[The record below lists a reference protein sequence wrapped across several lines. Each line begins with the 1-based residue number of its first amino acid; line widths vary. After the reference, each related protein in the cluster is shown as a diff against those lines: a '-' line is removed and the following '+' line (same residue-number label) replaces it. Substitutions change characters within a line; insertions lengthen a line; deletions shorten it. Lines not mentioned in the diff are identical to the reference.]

1 MGLWGEEV
9 AVVVFCFVFHDGGMG
24 SLGGEEG
31 EGICCCDDGG
41 PYSFF
46 GLLFILLSIFYIA
59 KVVAVDMLEGGTNRA
74 RGSRMPKRMRGQR
87 GRQDRAIF
95 RRVEDLSWAGYH

>member
-46 GLLFILLSIFYIA
+46 GLLFTGILLSIFYIP
-59 KVVAVDMLEGGTNRA
+59 R
-74 RGSRMPKRMRGQR
+74 
-87 GRQDRAIF
+87 
-95 RRVEDLSWAGYH
+95 